1 MRNPQMV
8 VVSRGATRD
17 TGKADTN
24 SNPHSVV
31 NRSGIGKPGYSG
43 YFGVN
48 KEDQFTDGLRRA
60 GAWKGE
66 GKPHYISDRMLRREA
81 ERKAAKAARKG
92 GAK

>member
-1 MRNPQMV
+1 MGI
-8 VVSRGATRD
+8 VSRGATRD

-31 NRSGIGKPGYSG
+31 NRSGIGKHG

-92 GAK
+92 GSK